1 MKDIQDRGS
10 AHTPASIDDLPATS
24 THPHDDIRD
33 SGRAR
38 STIIGCAVALAASL
52 LFAHAHPFGD
62 AGLYQQSHGAP
73 LMEHA
78 NIPQNVRETLMTKC
92 ADCHSTQTRTP
103 FYGRLAPLSWLM
115 ERDIVEAREAM
126 NLSKWDSYSVEERDA
141 FKVKILLETKS
152 HKMPLP
158 QYSIIHHNSRVTQ
171 ADIDALAGWA
181 RQSHIY
187 EVSQITSTAEG
198 DSARG
203 KDVFERRCTG
213 CHSLDQNREGP
224 RLRGVFGRVSGS
236 VSDFTYSSA
245 LTKAHITWNDAS
257 LERWLTD
264 PDVLVPGN
272 DMEFH
277 VAKPQERIDL
287 VRFLKETAK

>member
-1 MKDIQDRGS
+1 MPPRYRWLLAGGEGVS
-10 AHTPASIDDLPATS
+10 S
-24 THPHDDIRD
+24 
-33 SGRAR
+33 AR
-38 STIIGCAVALAASL
+38 STIVGCAVALAASL
-52 LFAHAHPFGD
+52 LFARAHPFGD

-73 LMEHA
+73 FMQQA
-78 NIPQNVRETLMTKC
+78 NIPQNVRQTLMTKC

-126 NLSKWDSYSVEERDA
+126 NLSRWDSYSAEERDA
-141 FKVKILLETKS
+141 FKLKILLETKS

-158 QYSIIHHNSRVTQ
+158 QYSIIHHNARVTET
-171 ADIDALAGWA
+171 DIDALTGWA
-181 RQSHIY
+181 RQSHILD
-187 EVSQITSTAEG
+187 VSQITSTVEG
-198 DSARG
+198 DPARG

-245 LTKAHITWNDAS
+245 LKQAHITWNDVS
-257 LERWLTD
+257 LEREMVIS
-264 PDVLVPGN
+264 PV
-272 DMEFH
+272 H
-277 VAKPQERIDL
+277 
-287 VRFLKETAK
+287 